1 MKKPIKRKKPIFKF
15 NSILLVD
22 DNELD
27 NFINQKIME
36 SVFFAQTIY
45 TNTSGTSALELLK
58 NFSSNEKLAPV
69 LMPDVIFIDI
79 NMPFMDGIQFI
90 NQFIKLFEKTAI
102 KSKLVVLT
110 SSINP
115 EDKKA
120 VSKLSKEIIFLNKP
134 LTNESLALIV

>member
-1 MKKPIKRKKPIFKF
+1 MKKPIKKKKPVFKF
-15 NSILLVD
+15 NTALLVD

-36 SVFFAQTIY
+36 GSFFAETIY
-45 TNTSGTSALELLK
+45 TNTSGASALELLK
-58 NFSSNEKLAPV
+58 NFSLNQKLAPA
-69 LMPDVIFIDI
+69 LLPEVIFIDI

-90 NQFIKLFEKTAI
+90 NQFIKLFGKKT
-102 KSKLVVLT
+102 SNFKLVVLT

-120 VSKLSKEIIFLNKP
+120 VSKLSSEIIFLNKP
-134 LTNESLALIV
+134 LTNEGLALIV